1 MPKTILITIDVE
13 DWFQVENLRPW
24 FPPSA
29 WDTQQSRVER
39 NTRNLLDLLD
49 AANQVKATF
58 FVLGW
63 IAQRHPGLVKE
74 IAARGHEVASHGCSH
89 TLCNQMN
96 REDLLQDLRTSK
108 QILQDLTGTE
118 IQGFRAP
125 SFSINDRALD
135 LVHQTGYRYDS
146 SYNSFDLHG
155 RYGTITTNGHRTDR
169 LFEPKPGF
177 FELPISNLN
186 LAGQTIPWG
195 GGGYF
200 RLTPPPIFK
209 AGIRKILNKTNT
221 YLFYM
226 HPWELDPNQP
236 RVKKTKGTATWRHY
250 LNLRKT
256 RNRLQELIQTF
267 KHHQFQTCRQYINK
281 PSTPSAPL
289 R

>member
-24 FPPSA
+24 FPPSV

-49 AANQVKATF
+49 AAGHVKATF

-63 IAQRHPGLVKE
+63 IAQRQPNLVKE
-74 IAARGHEVASHGCSH
+74 IATRGHEVASHGYNH
-89 TLCNQMN
+89 MLCNQMN
-96 REDLLQDLRTSK
+96 RDDLLEDLRTSRGL
-108 QILQDLTGTE
+108 LQDLTGTD

-125 SFSINDRALD
+125 SFSIDDRALD
-135 LVHQTGYRYDS
+135 LVHQAGYRYDS
-146 SYNSFDLHG
+146 SYNSFDMHR
-155 RYGTITTNGHRTDR
+155 RYGTITTKGHRKDR

-177 FELPISNLN
+177 FELPVSNLN

-209 AGIRKILNKTNT
+209 AGVRQILNKTNT

-226 HPWELDPNQP
+226 HPWEIDPDQP
-236 RVKKTKGTATWRHY
+236 SVKNTKGTAGWRHY
-250 LNLRKT
+250 LNLSKT
-256 RNRLQELIQTF
+256 KSRLQDLIKTF
-267 KHHQFQTCRQYINK
+267 KHHQFQTCSQYINK
-281 PSTPSAPL
+281 PSAPSAPL

>member
-24 FPPSA
+24 FPPST

-49 AANQVKATF
+49 AADQVKATF

-74 IAARGHEVASHGCSH
+74 IAARGHEVASHGYNHMLCS
-89 TLCNQMN
+89 QMN
-96 REDLLQDLRTSK
+96 QDDLLEDLRTSK
-108 QILQDLTGTE
+108 QLLQDLTGTE

-125 SFSINDRALD
+125 SFSIDNHALE
-135 LVHQTGYRYDS
+135 LVHQAGYRYDS
-146 SYNSFDLHG
+146 SYNSFDMHG
-155 RYGTITTNGHRTDR
+155 RYGTISTNGHRKDR

-177 FELPISNLN
+177 FELPVSNLN

-209 AGIRKILNKTNT
+209 AGVRHILNKTNT
-221 YLFYM
+221 YIFYM
-226 HPWELDPNQP
+226 HPWEIDPEQP
-236 RVKKTKGTATWRHY
+236 RSRNTKGTAIWRHY
-250 LNLRKT
+250 LNLGKT
-256 RNRLQELIQTF
+256 RDRLQDLIQTF
-267 KHHQFQTCRQYINK
+267 KHHQFKTCGQYINK
-281 PSTPSAPL
+281 PSAPSAPL